1 MADGSFFPM
10 LLVFASEYM
19 MQFSG
24 RFLDDARQA
33 VNEVFLYV
41 FFFPVCNED
50 MRLCDIMCFRPHM
63 M

>member
-1 MADGSFFPM
+1 M

-41 FFFPVCNED
+41 FFSLCV
-50 MRLCDIMCFRPHM
+50 MRTCASVTLCVSDHI
-63 M
+63 